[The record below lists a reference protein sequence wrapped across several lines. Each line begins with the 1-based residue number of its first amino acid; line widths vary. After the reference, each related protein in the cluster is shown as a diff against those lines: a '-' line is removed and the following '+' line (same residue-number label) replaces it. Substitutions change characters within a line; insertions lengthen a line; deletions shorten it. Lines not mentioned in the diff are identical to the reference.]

1 MTGRSDSVLHT
12 RAARGQLD
20 VAQRRVAARI
30 AAHRPRWVVLW
41 GLWSRRYW
49 AFPLFDAEPGTIISS
64 ASANELVA
72 LLDHAETAAALGHPP
87 RRPGNYPA
95 SRQVADE

>member
-1 MTGRSDSVLHT
+1 MTGRGDGLLHA

-30 AAHRPRWVVLW
+30 MVHRPSWVVLW

-64 ASANELVA
+64 ASGTELVA
-72 LLDHAETAAALGHPP
+72 LLDHAETAASLGRAP
-87 RRPGNYPA
+87 RRPGVP
-95 SRQVADE
+95 R